1 MAGGSLAEQDGP
13 ELLAACRLQRPAD
26 DRGDTRQRHV
36 SSPTGCLSGTEGPK
50 SRPTNIHRPRCW
62 GDTDAQIRAAGILGY
77 AIQEKLHAIKW
88 YDEVYSELAAHDKR
102 LGPRRA
108 TDIFP

>member
-1 MAGGSLAEQDGP
+1 MIGETPGRDMCPLPPD
-13 ELLAACRLQRPAD
+13 
-26 DRGDTRQRHV
+26 V
-36 SSPTGCLSGTEGPK
+36 SVVPRDQK

-88 YDEVYSELAAHDKR
+88 YDEVYSELASHDKR